1 MFTIKEV
8 ANMLKMHPV
17 TIYRYCESG
26 KIKGV
31 KIGNVWRISE
41 IEVNRIMGV

>member
-8 ANMLKMHPV
+8 ASILRMHPV
-17 TIYRYCESG
+17 TIYKYCESG

-31 KIGNVWRISE
+31 KIGNVWRISDE
-41 IEVNRIMGV
+41 ELKRITGE